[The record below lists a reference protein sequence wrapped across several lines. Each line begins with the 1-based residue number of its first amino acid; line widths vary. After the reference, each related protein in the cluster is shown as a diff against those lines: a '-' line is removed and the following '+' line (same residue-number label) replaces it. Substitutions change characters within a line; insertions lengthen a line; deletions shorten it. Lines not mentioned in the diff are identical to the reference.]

1 MEEEDKKKITG
12 KGRCQCISSIKI
24 TFSKKTSA
32 QDYANGGLSLIDY
45 FRFGYENI
53 PAYYGKSRI
62 TRNIHAT
69 AQNNFVFGWLSDGPD
84 KLPICVITESR
95 MVAIESWV
103 FKVERIL
110 ANDKNLLSIDSRATY
125 QEVILIV
132 EKLGESLKLHKGI
145 TSETLDP
152 SNKAQRKALKQMT
165 RDRTFFVNE
174 ISRLGPRMTSA
185 RRNAGQLIEKFK
197 GVSSMS
203 ATPTKLHA
211 YLSLYYIVD
220 IIDMMREEAVELDRI
235 LQLIMIELPR
245 LERNV
250 PFWDRIRL

>member
-12 KGRCQCISSIKI
+12 KGRCQCISWRQQEAAEELMLY
-24 TFSKKTSA
+24 SA
-32 QDYANGGLSLIDY
+32 RGLS
-45 FRFGYENI
+45 R
-53 PAYYGKSRI
+53 A
-62 TRNIHAT
+62 A
-69 AQNNFVFGWLSDGPD
+69 
-84 KLPICVITESR
+84 ESR